1 MVNRPDSS
9 ACGTMMARRLRGTGT
24 AWHACCTHNGG
35 AVGAM
40 RPTAQGAMMILRL
53 LWRLLLL
60 PFVVE
65 RTAHEQKR
73 LKRRRRPRAE

>member
-1 MVNRPDSS
+1 
-9 ACGTMMARRLRGTGT
+9 
-24 AWHACCTHNGG
+24 
-35 AVGAM
+35 
-40 RPTAQGAMMILRL
+40 MMILRL

-73 LKRRRRPRAE
+73 LKRRRGPRAE